1 MSRCPEKVEEE
12 EWLDETM
19 TKQYGVEYYGVV
31 VGALGDER
39 GLIVSAVCRRC
50 RSQNV
55 FYDF

>member
-1 MSRCPEKVEEE
+1 
-12 EWLDETM
+12 M